1 MSTKQRMIK
10 AAKTVLPKPLFEAI
24 RSHRRPSRKNL
35 VAWDGTAVQSDAEQF
50 RSSRI
55 VADQIDGIL
64 SLFSMAA
71 MDSLLSLQATNPE
84 VSGNIVEFGTYKGRS
99 AAIIAPRVRPSEKFV
114 LVDVAEYLQV
124 EKIRAINA
132 NMEFILCGSEEFRSR
147 YPDYKQLRKNC
158 RFIHVDSS
166 HAYRTTFQEM
176 KLCNELLSAGGIAVF
191 DDYTN
196 LNYSQVLPA
205 IFKYIYTSNP
215 DLAVFMVTDVKAYL
229 CRKKYLDYY
238 LSFVLQ
244 GAVPSMAA
252 RGIEDAIISRTDWD
266 REYRAIYLR
275 TRSPGENG
283 PHYGEEIYGRLY
295 EGP

>member
-1 MSTKQRMIK
+1 MIT
-10 AAKTVLPKPLFEAI
+10 AAKTVLPKPLIEAI
-24 RSHRRPSRKNL
+24 RGRRSPSRENL
-35 VAWDGTAVQSDAEQF
+35 CAWDGAALQSDAERF
-50 RSSRI
+50 LSSRI
-55 VADQIDGIL
+55 VADQIDGML
-64 SLFSMAA
+64 SPFSMAA
-71 MDSLLSLQATNPE
+71 MDSLLSLQTTNPE
-84 VSGNIVEFGTYKGRS
+84 ISGNVVEFGTYKGRS

-114 LVDVAEYLQV
+114 LVDVADYLEV
-124 EKIRAINA
+124 EKIRAISPA
-132 NMEFILCGSEEFRSR
+132 MEFVLCRSEEFRSH
-147 YPDYKQLRKNC
+147 YPEYRQLRKNC

-205 IFKYIYTSNP
+205 IYKYIYTANP
-215 DLAVFMVTDVKAYL
+215 DLAVFMVTDIKAYL
-229 CRKKYLDYY
+229 CRKKYLNYY

-244 GAVPSMAA
+244 GAIPSMVA

-275 TRSPGENG
+275 TRSPGETG
-283 PHYGEEIYGRLY
+283 PHYGQEIYGRLY

>member
-1 MSTKQRMIK
+1 MSTKQRMIT
-10 AAKTVLPKPLFEAI
+10 AAKTVLPKPLIEAI
-24 RSHRRPSRKNL
+24 RSRRSPSRENL
-35 VAWDGTAVQSDAEQF
+35 CAWDGAALQSDAEQF
-50 RSSRI
+50 LSSRV
-55 VADQIDGIL
+55 VADQIDGML
-64 SLFSMAA
+64 SPFSMAA
-71 MDSLLSLQATNPE
+71 MDSLLSLQTTNPE
-84 VSGNIVEFGTYKGRS
+84 ISGNVVEFGTYKGRS

-114 LVDVAEYLQV
+114 LVDIADYLEV
-124 EKIRAINA
+124 EKIRAINPA
-132 NMEFILCGSEEFRSR
+132 MEFVLCRSEEFRSH
-147 YPDYKQLRKNC
+147 YPEYRQLRKNC

-166 HAYRTTFQEM
+166 HAYRTTFHEM

-205 IFKYIYTSNP
+205 IYKYIYTANP
-215 DLAVFMVTDVKAYL
+215 DLAVFLVTDIKAYL
-229 CRKKYLDYY
+229 CRKKYLNYY

-244 GAVPSMAA
+244 GAIPSMVA

-275 TRSPGENG
+275 TRSPGETG
-283 PHYGEEIYGRLY
+283 PHYGQEIYGRLY

>member
-1 MSTKQRMIK
+1 MKQRVIL
-10 AAKTVLPKPLFEAI
+10 AAKTLLPEHFVETIKS
-24 RSHRRPSRKNL
+24 RRRPNRKNL
-35 VAWDGTAVQSDAEQF
+35 LAWDGKSVHSDAERF
-50 RSSRI
+50 RSSQT
-55 VADQIDGIL
+55 VADQIDGML
-64 SLFSMAA
+64 SAFSMAA
-71 MDSLLSLQATNPE
+71 MDSVLSLQASNPKI
-84 VSGNIVEFGTYKGRS
+84 SGNVVEFGTYKGRS
-99 AAIIAPRVRPSEKFV
+99 AAIIAPQVRRSEKFV
-114 LVDVAEYLQV
+114 LVDVADYLEV
-124 EKIRAINA
+124 ERIRAIHA
-132 NMEFILCGSEEFRSR
+132 DVEFVRCRSEEFPSR

-176 KLCNELLSAGGIAVF
+176 KICDALLSPGGVAVF

-205 IFKYIYTSNP
+205 IYKYIYTTNP

-229 CRKKYLDYY
+229 CRKKYLNYY

-244 GAVPSMAA
+244 GALPSMTA

-266 REYRAIYLR
+266 TEYRAIYLR
-275 TRSPGENG
+275 TREPGETG
-283 PHYGEEIYGRLY
+283 PHYGQEIYGRLY

>member
-1 MSTKQRMIK
+1 MSTKQRMIT
-10 AAKTVLPKPLFEAI
+10 AAKTVLPKPLIEAI
-24 RSHRRPSRKNL
+24 RSRRSPSRKNL
-35 VAWDGTAVQSDAEQF
+35 CAWDGAALQSDAEQF
-50 RSSRI
+50 LSSRL
-55 VADQIDGIL
+55 VADQIDGML
-64 SLFSMAA
+64 STFSMAV
-71 MDSLLSLQATNPE
+71 MDSLLSLQTTNPE
-84 VSGNIVEFGTYKGRS
+84 ISGNVVEFGTYKGRS

-114 LVDVAEYLQV
+114 LVDVADYLEV
-124 EKIRAINA
+124 EKIRAISPA
-132 NMEFILCGSEEFRSR
+132 MEFVLCKSEEFRSH
-147 YPDYKQLRKNC
+147 YPEYRQLRKNC

-166 HAYRTTFQEM
+166 HAYRTTLQEM

-205 IFKYIYTSNP
+205 IYKHIYTANP

-229 CRKKYLDYY
+229 CRKKYLNYY

-244 GAVPSMAA
+244 GAIPSMVA

-275 TRSPGENG
+275 TRSPGETG
-283 PHYGEEIYGRLY
+283 PHYGQEIYGRLY